1 MTIKEFMERLN
12 RTDQS
17 KVISQLKD
25 GIEEMNMVS
34 EINIKRVRLD
44 ISKDKRYYSIPT
56 DCTRIINI
64 QAKNQDNQ
72 RDAYAKVPR
81 LIGDIFEADSDGL

>member
-1 MTIKEFMERLN
+1 MTLKEFMERLG
-12 RTDQS
+12 RTDQT
-17 KVISQLKD
+17 KLISQLKD

-44 ISKDKRYYSIPT
+44 ITKDQRYYSLPAN
-56 DCTRIINI
+56 CTRIINI

-72 RDAYAKVPR
+72 KDLYTKVPR
-81 LIGDIFEADSDGL
+81 LMGDIFEADADGQ

>member
-1 MTIKEFMERLN
+1 MTLKEFMERLN

-17 KVISQLKD
+17 KVLSEIKD

-34 EINIKRVRLD
+34 EINIKRVRLS
-44 ISKDKRYYSIPT
+44 IVKDQRYYDVPKN
-56 DCTRIINI
+56 CARIINI

-72 RDAYAKVPR
+72 KDLYAKVPR
-81 LIGDIFEADSDGL
+81 LMGDIFEADSDAI

>member
-1 MTIKEFMERLN
+1 MTLKEFMERLG
-12 RTDQS
+12 RTDET
-17 KVISQLKD
+17 KLVSQIKD

-34 EINIKRVRLD
+34 EVNIKRVRLD
-44 ISKDKRYYSIPT
+44 ITKDKRYYSIPG

-72 RDAYAKVPR
+72 KDLYAKVPR
-81 LIGDIFEADSDGL
+81 LIGEIFEADSDGE

>member
-1 MTIKEFMERLN
+1 MKLKEFMERLN

-17 KVISQLKD
+17 KVLSELKD

-34 EINIKRVRLD
+34 EVNIKRVQLD
-44 ISKDKRYYSIPT
+44 IIKDQRYYNVPG

>member
-1 MTIKEFMERLN
+1 MTLKEFMERLG
-12 RTDQS
+12 RIDQT
-17 KVISQLKD
+17 KLISQLKD

-34 EINIKRVRLD
+34 EINIKRIRLD
-44 ISKDKRYYSIPT
+44 VTKDQRYYSLPT

-72 RDAYAKVPR
+72 RDVYAKVPR
-81 LIGDIFEADSDGL
+81 LMGDVFEADSDAI

>member
-1 MTIKEFMERLN
+1 MTIKEFMERLG
-12 RTDQS
+12 RTDET
-17 KVISQLKD
+17 KLISQMKD

-34 EINIKRVRLD
+34 EINIKRTRID
-44 ISKDKRYYSIPT
+44 IAKDQRYYSIPN

-72 RDAYAKVPR
+72 KDLYAKVPR
-81 LIGDIFEADSDGL
+81 LIGDVFGADADGE